1 MNDRHPRTV
10 MLDLLE
16 ALRLTITANREQLS
30 AAQVLVVLASLAQ
43 DHADVAFHALSQ
55 PKK

>member
-1 MNDRHPRTV
+1 MSGRHPRTV

-30 AAQVLVVLASLAQ
+30 AAQVLVVLASLTQ